1 MMNDSRHERAMERLK
16 AAGFP
21 SRDLLPLFH
30 RMMWHIGIPVPP
42 PLFAPFHINVLVF
55 WLAYGAVATLGMAFG
70 PAQRLVVKNSVLLC
84 GAAFGLALAL
94 LMAAFFL
101 RTRLVNKLPTWRE
114 LGTQ

>member
-1 MMNDSRHERAMERLK
+1 MEVLE

-30 RMMWHIGIPVPP
+30 RMMWRIGIRVPP

-55 WLAYGAVATLGMAFG
+55 WLAYGAVASLSMAFG
-70 PAQRLVVKNSVLLC
+70 PAQRLVVKDSVLLS

-94 LMAAFFL
+94 LMAAFFAAKPL
-101 RTRLVNKLPTWRE
+101 EPTVKPLVRWCSTP
-114 LGTQ
+114 Q